1 MIRIIW
7 TVLVIFSSIF
17 LVALIYLQIV
27 QFFGFTTTT
36 NIKTARDLSTVFP
49 TVTFCNFNIFDTVE
63 GNNFLNDAL
72 LKYQNIAA
80 SFKNSNKSRI
90 KLIQNQISLAKSYL
104 LANSASYTVE
114 QKKKYSRQFS
124 EMVLSC
130 YFGSKS
136 IFIYYIISFFFHK
149 YTFIFMF
156 FI

>member
-1 MIRIIW
+1 
-7 TVLVIFSSIF
+7 
-17 LVALIYLQIV
+17 VALIYLQIV

-136 IFIYYIISFFFHK
+136 IFIYYIISFFSININIYLCFL
-149 YTFIFMF
+149 FRMQ
-156 FI
+156 